1 MQIENDI
8 GNISVL
14 SDFLVMGTQGSYYS
28 TRFQTYTQMSLCD
41 QLSLSDSISDWYI
54 RYYSRECELASISLK
69 TLLGPMTKGSQH
81 AMYTSL
87 YGQDCCRH
95 GRDRPRRSI
104 VCPFQFQAELC
115 PHI

>member
-41 QLSLSDSISDWYI
+41 QLSLSDSISDW
-54 RYYSRECELASISLK
+54 
-69 TLLGPMTKGSQH
+69 
-81 AMYTSL
+81 
-87 YGQDCCRH
+87 
-95 GRDRPRRSI
+95 
-104 VCPFQFQAELC
+104 
-115 PHI
+115 